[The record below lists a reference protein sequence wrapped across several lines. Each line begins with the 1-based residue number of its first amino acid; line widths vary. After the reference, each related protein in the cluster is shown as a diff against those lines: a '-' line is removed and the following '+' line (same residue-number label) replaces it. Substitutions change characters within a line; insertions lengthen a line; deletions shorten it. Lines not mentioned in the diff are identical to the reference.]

1 MWISISHIAYVIFK
15 TYVASD
21 WTNGGVKQEQ
31 KPILQKA
38 YLKVCVCALFL
49 HLFKFQVL
57 EKHKTWNEKRSRFFY
72 IIVCIQNFKLLHCV
86 SLAIFFMKKKTFR
99 LRESKKKELCIIY
112 FKKKSF
118 IIHLTSTP
126 HKNSLP
132 DPVTFSLKKKKLNLT
147 YHLFEDI
154 WYLTWVGMSPWSKT
168 G

>member
-86 SLAIFFMKKKTFR
+86 SLAIFFMKKKLLDCVKVR
-99 LRESKKKELCIIY
+99 
-112 FKKKSF
+112 KKSSVSSISKRNHSSF
-118 IIHLTSTP
+118 IWHQHPTKTVCQIL
-126 HKNSLP
+126 SLFLWRKKSSISHTICLR
-132 DPVTFSLKKKKLNLT
+132 TFG
-147 YHLFEDI
+147 I
-154 WYLTWVGMSPWSKT
+154 WRG
-168 G
+168 